1 MAFGVWEVGGHY
13 GSSNEQEF
21 VGAVQRPLD
30 LSVILFDTALGYG
43 AGRPKALLSR
53 ALGEFTPE
61 WNNSMAAA
69 ALATRPVVIIFLFL
83 QRQLVQ
89 GLTGG
94 AVKG

>member
-1 MAFGVWEVGGHY
+1 LLVFSPPGTSY
-13 GSSNEQEF
+13 EF
-21 VGAVQRPLD
+21 ALVLARTEKLRTV
-30 LSVILFDTALGYG
+30 SVALNYF
-43 AGRPKALLSR
+43 
-53 ALGEFTPE
+53 LGEFTTE

-69 ALATRPVVIIFLFL
+69 ALATLPVVIIFLFL